1 MPAPND
7 EYAPIISEYYTIL
20 DSWIAQ
26 MPLPDWKSEW
36 FLSRKLKSGIFQSL
50 IMYPFQVGTVK
61 KEILAE
67 KSSYIL
73 KLLDY
78 SKKQIPLYVND
89 KSKQVMEE
97 YKKER
102 CSKEFCI
109 RLTKPK
115 SYIRAREGNKNFPR
129 ISEDWTDLVCSSSPW
144 VKNIQGNATSFV
156 ISYTELLERICLL
169 AAETEKNKLAD
180 EFPEVKD
187 LITSSDFFSDLF
199 FALSLGFDATPQ
211 KMRQRYASDAAEYLS
226 ALMVRCIEHT
236 EKLVKIITRKY
247 AQGELAKA
255 LGEISDN
262 QSFSAIV
269 NTAFN
274 LQHNELKNMFRTAE
288 SDLFEKKASS
298 ICSEE
303 MWFFYLQY
311 FARVQ
316 NKSDSP
322 PTKKTFFIDTETE

>member
-102 CSKEFCI
+102 CSKEFCTYGHV
-109 RLTKPK
+109 RATKIFQEFQK
-115 SYIRAREGNKNFPR
+115 TGR
-129 ISEDWTDLVCSSSPW
+129 IW
-144 VKNIQGNATSFV
+144 FV
-156 ISYTELLERICLL
+156 PLLH
-169 AAETEKNKLAD
+169 
-180 EFPEVKD
+180 
-187 LITSSDFFSDLF
+187 
-199 FALSLGFDATPQ
+199 G
-211 KMRQRYASDAAEYLS
+211 
-226 ALMVRCIEHT
+226 
-236 EKLVKIITRKY
+236 
-247 AQGELAKA
+247 
-255 LGEISDN
+255 
-262 QSFSAIV
+262 
-269 NTAFN
+269 
-274 LQHNELKNMFRTAE
+274 
-288 SDLFEKKASS
+288 
-298 ICSEE
+298 
-303 MWFFYLQY
+303 
-311 FARVQ
+311 
-316 NKSDSP
+316 
-322 PTKKTFFIDTETE
+322 